1 MATWKVEHAVI
12 TEKGKKLIDKAKVG
26 EGKITISSA
35 VSGSGRV
42 NFDDLEQ
49 QIAVSDIKQTL
60 DITDIKFVEDGSIIS
75 LQLSNEHL
83 ESPYQL
89 NQIGI
94 YVTHP
99 SEQGSVLYFLA
110 QCEIATGDADE
121 IPLYSDTPAI
131 LNYNF
136 LLLESDS
143 AVIQYTPDMSG
154 YITRTEFNKHVQD
167 FNNPHKTSFEQLIDF
182 EYWRDLI
189 LSKADQSELDKVND
203 RIDELEEK
211 IYTDIEDN
219 PFTITYES
227 LDGLQVTGV
236 WNKIAQRLEC

>member
-1 MATWKVEHAVI
+1 MATWLQNHAVI
-12 TEKGKKLIDKAKVG
+12 TKKGHELINKAKVG
-26 EGKITISSA
+26 EGKITISSVVA
-35 VSGSGRV
+35 GAGRV
-42 NFDDLEQ
+42 NFDDLEE

-60 DITDIKFVEDGSIIS
+60 DITGITFVEDGSILS

-83 ESPYQL
+83 EESYQL
-89 NQIGI
+89 NQIGV

-99 SEQGSVLYFLA
+99 SEQGSVLYFIA
-110 QCEIATGDADE
+110 QCEIATGDADV

-136 LLLESDS
+136 ILLESNS

-154 YITRTEFNKHVQD
+154 SVTRTEFNKHVQD
-167 FNNPHKTSFEQLIDF
+167 YNNPHRTSFEQLIDF
-182 EYWRDLI
+182 EKWRDII
-189 LSKADQSELDKVND
+189 LSKADQTELDKVNG

-219 PFTITYES
+219 PFTLTYET
-227 LDGLQVTGV
+227 LDGLVVTGI
-236 WNKIAQRLEC
+236 WNKVSQRLEC